1 MDAVDPSAV
10 RLLHVL
16 GYLYGEHGQTKRAI
30 AMLLIATRLDPND
43 IGVLRTLAHTF
54 IIDGSPDQAMLVLD
68 RLRGMDDVGHPAL
81 ELLTARAL
89 WASGRELDARRS
101 FQDFLIHR
109 GER

>member
-1 MDAVDPSAV
+1 MDTVDHSAV

-54 IIDGSPDQAMLVLD
+54 ISDGSPDHAMAILE
-68 RLRGMDDVGHPAL
+68 RLRSTEDVGHPAL
-81 ELLTARAL
+81 DLLAARAL
-89 WASGRELDARRS
+89 WASGRETDARRS
-101 FQDFLIHR
+101 FRDFLMHR
-109 GER
+109 RER